1 MEEDIKVLTA
11 FLLVNIPEMITQEEF
26 DDVKQAIENLIKG
39 YKELDKENTRQ
50 HELLGKIHEKYQK
63 DYIPKS
69 KVREKK
75 EELKDFDSDGNDY
88 DYIYK
93 KGQYELC
100 EELLQEGD
108 K

>member
-1 MEEDIKVLTA
+1 MKVLERLKER
-11 FLLVNIPEMITQEEF
+11 FEKEYPYCNIWGNEVQ
-26 DDVKQAIENLIKG
+26 VIENLIKG

-69 KVREKK
+69 KVREKI
-75 EELKDFDSDGNDY
+75 EELKNNLKD
-88 DYIYK
+88 
-93 KGQYELC
+93 ELDNLGYGLDIVLAVSTL

-108 K
+108 DK